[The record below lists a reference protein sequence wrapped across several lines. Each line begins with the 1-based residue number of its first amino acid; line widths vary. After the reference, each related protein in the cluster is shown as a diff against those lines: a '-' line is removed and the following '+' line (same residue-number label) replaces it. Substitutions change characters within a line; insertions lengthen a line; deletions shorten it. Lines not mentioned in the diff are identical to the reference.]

1 MKTEYLD
8 FELELGENDRAQG
21 WPVAVVHSPA
31 GNVRGRLTLPDDL
44 RKITM
49 NAHALDRADAT
60 AFGAL
65 LFERLFIETGI
76 YPTYRESLG
85 MADAHGKSLR
95 IKLRI
100 VDPALTAIPWEL
112 LYEARRGEFLVLAQ
126 QTPLVRYIEAAQ
138 PLQPLRITLPL
149 RILGVAVDP
158 TGVLDLEKEKAVVAT
173 AIAPLVRNGASALTW
188 LNGGTWRELQQALR
202 GGGAPWHIFH
212 FIGHGGYDE
221 AANEGFLLFADETG
235 EVAPLSATELGRLLA
250 SQPSLR
256 LALIN
261 ACHGAISVP
270 AAPQSSIAGSLIRR
284 GVPAVIAM
292 QSALADRAAIELS
305 HTFYES
311 LSGGLPLEASLTEAR
326 IAVSLIAR
334 DRTDWAAPVA
344 FLRAPDGVLFSMTG
358 GISIETSP
366 PAHPSS
372 EGAAGGAPGSVPDSL
387 PELTEAFSRNEVV
400 PLLGSDFAVSAGL
413 PDWYTLVSALA
424 DRSGQPMPPP
434 EWATKEALTSI
445 VQTYVNQRGLNNLIS
460 YLKDRLSTIGVTP
473 TAAHKALAELP
484 VDLILTITLDD
495 LLERALREAGR
506 RVEIVVRDSD
516 IPLMRRGSGIVHIV
530 KVYGDLSQPDM
541 LVFARQQQER
551 FALER
556 PQLLK
561 LIETEMSR
569 STMLYLGWGRNEPL
583 FGLNL
588 GEMVARYGSMAR
600 MGYVVVRELSPTQT
614 DEWRRLHIQP
624 VLLPDGTSEA
634 ERLASWMRAIRSS
647 IPR

>member
-8 FELELGENDRAQG
+8 FELELGEEDRAKG

-31 GNVRGRLTLPDDL
+31 GNVRGLLTLPDDL
-44 RKITM
+44 RKSAM
-49 NAHALDRADAT
+49 NAHALGRADT
-60 AFGAL
+60 IAFGAS
-65 LFERLFIETGI
+65 LFDRLFIETGV

-126 QTPLVRYIEAAQ
+126 QTPLIRYIEAPQ
-138 PLQPLRITLPL
+138 PLQPLRISLPL

-158 TGVLDLEKEKAVVAT
+158 TGALDLEKEKAVVAT
-173 AIAPLVRNGASALTW
+173 AIAPLVRNGAAALTW
-188 LNGGTWRELQQALR
+188 LNGGTWRDLQRSLR
-202 GGGAPWHIFH
+202 GAPWHIFH

-235 EVAPLSATELGRLLA
+235 EVDPLSAIELGRLLA

-256 LALIN
+256 LAVIN
-261 ACHGAISVP
+261 ACHGATSVP
-270 AAPQSSIAGSLIRR
+270 AAPQSSIAGLLIRR

-344 FLRAPDGVLFSMTG
+344 FLRAPDGVLFSITG
-358 GISIETSP
+358 GASVETSL
-366 PAHPSS
+366 PAHPLS
-372 EGAAGGAPGSVPDSL
+372 EGAADGAPASVPDLL

-400 PLLGSDFAVSAGL
+400 PLLGSDFTVSAGL

-424 DRSGQPMPPP
+424 ERSGQPMPPP

-473 TAAHKALAELP
+473 TAAHRALAELP
-484 VDLILTITLDD
+484 VDLILTVTLDD

-588 GEMVARYGSMAR
+588 GEMAAHYGSMAR
-600 MGYVVVRELSPTQT
+600 MGYVVVRELSPAQT
-614 DEWRRLHIQP
+614 DEWRRLHVQP
-624 VLLPDGTSEA
+624 VLLPDGASEA
-634 ERLASWMRAIRSS
+634 DRLASWIRAICSS